1 MTTTAILCAILVA
14 APTAPI
20 PKERSDAEK
29 LVGKWKLVKST
40 NQTEG
45 EVVDLVLEL
54 TASGKMFVRQGSNDA
69 PRVYEGEYKLVKGEL
84 PYTLKLPGGLEKKE
98 TLKIKKLTELELHVV
113 DPDGIQEDFE
123 RVKPEKKED

>member
-1 MTTTAILCAILVA
+1 MTTTAILCVILAA

-20 PKERSDAEK
+20 PKERTDAEK
-29 LVGKWKLVKST
+29 LVGKWKLVKSS
-40 NQTEG
+40 NQTDG

-54 TASGKMFVRQGSNDA
+54 TASGKMFVRQTSNG
-69 PRVYEGEYKLVKGEL
+69 VTSIYEGEYKLDKKEL

-113 DPDGIQEDFE
+113 DPDDIQEDFE
-123 RVKPEKKED
+123 RVKPEKKDE